1 LEFWALKVRRIAL
14 IEDDADLFELLEHS
28 LRERGYAF
36 SGLNTGDGALD
47 FLREQQPDLLLLDI
61 MLPAQD
67 GIEICRAVRADPA
80 LQELPIIFL
89 TARGGETDRVLG
101 LEIGG
106 NDYVVKPFSVR
117 ELHARIK
124 IHLRARAET
133 PEVLKA
139 GPIELN
145 RSQYTVKRSGRP
157 VALTATEFRLLE
169 HLMSYPGQ
177 VFRRDRLLDAVW
189 GDRRDILERT
199 VDAYIVRL
207 RNKLE
212 EEPSKPRWI
221 RSMRGVGY
229 SFRAQGT

>member
-1 LEFWALKVRRIAL
+1 MHRIAL

-28 LRERGYAF
+28 LRGRGYDF
-36 SGLNTGDGALD
+36 CGLHTGEGALQ
-47 FLREQQPDLLLLDI
+47 FLRARKPDLLLLDI

-80 LQELPIIFL
+80 LRELPIIFL
-89 TARGGETDRVLG
+89 TARDSETDRVLG

-124 IHLRARAET
+124 IHLPNRAEAR
-133 PEVLKA
+133 EILRA

-145 RSQYTVKRSGRP
+145 RSQFTVKRHGRP
-157 VALTATEFRLLE
+157 VSLTATEFRLLE
-169 HLMSYPGQ
+169 HLMSSPGR

-207 RNKLE
+207 RNKIE

-229 SFRAQGT
+229 SFQAPGS

>member
-1 LEFWALKVRRIAL
+1 MRRIAL
-14 IEDDADLFELLEHS
+14 IEDDADLYELLEHS
-28 LRERGYAF
+28 IRGRGYDF
-36 SGLNTGDGALD
+36 CGQRTGEGALE
-47 FLREQQPDLLLLDI
+47 FLRAQQPDLLLLDI

-67 GIEICRAVRADPA
+67 GIEICRAVRADREIHA
-80 LQELPIIFL
+80 LPIIFL
-89 TARGGETDRVLG
+89 TARDSETDRVLG

-124 IHLRARAET
+124 IHMRPREDV

-139 GPIELN
+139 GSLELN
-145 RSQYTVKRSGRP
+145 RTQFTVKRAGRP
-157 VALTATEFRLLE
+157 IALTATEFRLLE

-207 RNKLE
+207 RNKIE

-221 RSMRGVGY
+221 RSMRGIGY
-229 SFRAQGT
+229 SFQAHSS